1 MKKLLFYLLLM
12 GLFNACSPKGITID
26 PGERLQITKIIY
38 KYKKENLSYVILSSP
53 QNMTSFKYYVAGI
66 DHKVGDVIMISSIKT
81 IKVN

>member
-12 GLFNACSPKGITID
+12 GLFNACSPKAITID
-26 PGERLQITKIIY
+26 PGERLQITKIIF
-38 KYKKENLSYVILSSP
+38 KFKKENISYVILSSP
-53 QNMTSFKYYVAGI
+53 QNMISFKYYVAGI